1 MLKKELKRDN
11 EVCYMNIFT
20 IYSLFYSLLINIVY
34 FSSKRLRS
42 IENKIFEKIMLTNFV
57 GVLLAIGSYFT
68 IKNIDRFELLNTFVS
83 KGYIIYLL
91 TWLTLF
97 SVYIFVISIK
107 DGKDKKSEVNKIINL
122 FGILYLIFLIII
134 IIKPLYYHN
143 INGAIYS
150 YGPSANVMYI
160 VSIVYITVWLIRLST
175 NIKRIRDKKY
185 LPIFA
190 FMGLGLVV
198 MIIQKQH
205 PELLLMTSM
214 ETFIVFL
221 MYHTIENPD
230 MQIIEEVHR
239 AKEISDNANE
249 EKSMFL
255 YNMTNEIRGIT
266 KDIDYSADNILEE
279 VDNKKVDVLNI
290 GNSAREI
297 KNNTAKFTTM
307 TNEILDISQMDSNIK
322 IYNDKY
328 NVKIIIKELVQIYKK
343 KAEDKGI
350 SFRTNIASDIPPYLY
365 GDSMG
370 LKKALSIILDNSV
383 KYTSSGFID
392 FDVNTIIKRDIAR
405 LVITVEDSGSGIKA
419 EDLNKIFN
427 KKVNDNERL
436 NIKYN
441 LYNAKR
447 LVILMGGT
455 IIPSSVYG
463 RGTTIKVVLD
473 QKIADIDD
481 ALDKYESVYDKKSI
495 LLVDDNVSSGK
506 IFTKMLK
513 DTNIELSIV
522 TSGKECLD
530 KIRNKDKYDL
540 ILLDEDMEPLDGITV
555 MRKLK
560 EIRTFNT
567 KTILLTKNND
577 YEYND
582 DYLEYG
588 FDGYLLKPIDKD
600 KLFELIDKY
609 LK

>member
-1 MLKKELKRDN
+1 
-11 EVCYMNIFT
+11 MNIFT

-68 IKNIDRFELLNTFVS
+68 IKNIERFELLNTFIS
-83 KGYIIYLL
+83 KGYIVYLL

-107 DGKDKKSEVNKIINL
+107 EGKDKKSEVNKIINL

-392 FDVNTIIKRDIAR
+392 FDVSTIIKRDIAR

-473 QKIADIDD
+473 QKIADMDD

>member
-1 MLKKELKRDN
+1 
-11 EVCYMNIFT
+11 MNIFT

-83 KGYIIYLL
+83 KGYIVYLL

-97 SVYIFVISIK
+97 SVYIFVNSIK
-107 DGKDKKSEVNKIINL
+107 EGKDKKSEVNKIINL

-392 FDVNTIIKRDIAR
+392 FDVSTIIKRDIAR

-473 QKIADIDD
+473 QKIADMDD

>member
-1 MLKKELKRDN
+1 
-11 EVCYMNIFT
+11 MNIFT

-392 FDVNTIIKRDIAR
+392 FDVSTIIKRDIAR

-481 ALDKYESVYDKKSI
+481 TLDKYESVYDKKSI

>member
-1 MLKKELKRDN
+1 
-11 EVCYMNIFT
+11 MNIFT
-20 IYSLFYSLLINIVY
+20 VYSLFYSLLINIVY
-34 FSSKRLRS
+34 FSSSRLRS

-83 KGYIIYLL
+83 KGYIVYLL

-107 DGKDKKSEVNKIINL
+107 EGKDKKSETNKIINL

-143 INGAIYS
+143 SNGAIYS

-160 VSIVYITVWLIRLST
+160 VSVVYITVWIIRLST
-175 NIKRIRDKKY
+175 NIKKIRDKKY

-266 KDIDYSADNILEE
+266 KDIDYFADDILEE
-279 VDNKKVDVLNI
+279 VDNKKVNVLNI

-392 FDVNTIIKRDIAR
+392 FDVSTIIKRDIAR

-419 EDLNKIFN
+419 IDLNKIFN
-427 KKVNDNERL
+427 KKVNDNEKL

-447 LVILMGGT
+447 LVVLMGGT

-473 QKIADIDD
+473 QKIADMDD

-540 ILLDEDMEPLDGITV
+540 ILIDEDMEPLDGITV
-555 MRKLK
+555 MKKLRM
-560 EIRTFNT
+560 IRTFNT

-600 KLFELIDKY
+600 KLFEIIDKY

>member
-1 MLKKELKRDN
+1 
-11 EVCYMNIFT
+11 MNIFT

-83 KGYIIYLL
+83 KGYIVYLL

-427 KKVNDNERL
+427 KKVNDNEKL

-473 QKIADIDD
+473 QKIADMDD

>member
-1 MLKKELKRDN
+1 
-11 EVCYMNIFT
+11 MNIFT

-107 DGKDKKSEVNKIINL
+107 DGKDKKSAVNKIINL

-370 LKKALSIILDNSV
+370 FKKALSIILDNSV

-392 FDVNTIIKRDIAR
+392 FDVSTIIKRDIAR

>member
-1 MLKKELKRDN
+1 
-11 EVCYMNIFT
+11 MNIFT

-83 KGYIIYLL
+83 KGYIVYLL

-107 DGKDKKSEVNKIINL
+107 EGKDKKSEVNKIINL

-160 VSIVYITVWLIRLST
+160 ISIVYITVWLIRLST

-392 FDVNTIIKRDIAR
+392 FDVSTIIKRDIAR

-473 QKIADIDD
+473 QKIADMDD

>member
-1 MLKKELKRDN
+1 
-11 EVCYMNIFT
+11 MNIFT

-68 IKNIDRFELLNTFVS
+68 IKNIDRFELLNTFIS
-83 KGYIIYLL
+83 KGYIVYLL

-107 DGKDKKSEVNKIINL
+107 DGKDKKSAVNKIINL

-392 FDVNTIIKRDIAR
+392 FDVSTIIKRDIAR

-473 QKIADIDD
+473 QKIVDMDD

>member
-1 MLKKELKRDN
+1 
-11 EVCYMNIFT
+11 MNIFT

-83 KGYIIYLL
+83 KGYIIYLF

-392 FDVNTIIKRDIAR
+392 FDVSTIIKRDIAR

-609 LK
+609 FK

>member
-1 MLKKELKRDN
+1 
-11 EVCYMNIFT
+11 MNIFT

-249 EKSMFL
+249 EKNMFL

-392 FDVNTIIKRDIAR
+392 FDVSTIIKRDIAR

-473 QKIADIDD
+473 QKIADMDD

>member
-1 MLKKELKRDN
+1 
-11 EVCYMNIFT
+11 MNIFT

-328 NVKIIIKELVQIYKK
+328 NIKIIIKELVQIYKK

-392 FDVNTIIKRDIAR
+392 FDVSTIIKRDVAR

-473 QKIADIDD
+473 QKIADMDD

>member
-1 MLKKELKRDN
+1 
-11 EVCYMNIFT
+11 MNIFT

-392 FDVNTIIKRDIAR
+392 FDVSTIIKRDIAR

-473 QKIADIDD
+473 QKIADMDD

-530 KIRNKDKYDL
+530 KIRNKDKYDF

>member
-1 MLKKELKRDN
+1 
-11 EVCYMNIFT
+11 MNIFT

-107 DGKDKKSEVNKIINL
+107 DGKDKKSAVNKIINL

-190 FMGLGLVV
+190 FMVLGLVV

-392 FDVNTIIKRDIAR
+392 FDVSTIIKRDIAR

-473 QKIADIDD
+473 QKIADMDD
-481 ALDKYESVYDKKSI
+481 TLDKYESVYDKKSI

>member
-1 MLKKELKRDN
+1 
-11 EVCYMNIFT
+11 MNIFT

-83 KGYIIYLL
+83 KGYIVYLL

-392 FDVNTIIKRDIAR
+392 FDVSTIIKRDVAR

-473 QKIADIDD
+473 QKIADMDD

>member
-1 MLKKELKRDN
+1 
-11 EVCYMNIFT
+11 MNIFT

-83 KGYIIYLL
+83 KGYIVYLL

-107 DGKDKKSEVNKIINL
+107 EGKDKKSEVNKIINL

-392 FDVNTIIKRDIAR
+392 FDVSTIIKMDIAR

-473 QKIADIDD
+473 QKIADMDD

>member
-1 MLKKELKRDN
+1 
-11 EVCYMNIFT
+11 MNIFT

-143 INGAIYS
+143 SNGAIYS

-392 FDVNTIIKRDIAR
+392 FDVSTIIKRDIAR

-473 QKIADIDD
+473 QKIADMDD

>member
-1 MLKKELKRDN
+1 
-11 EVCYMNIFT
+11 MNIFT

-68 IKNIDRFELLNTFVS
+68 IKNIDRFELLNTFIS
-83 KGYIIYLL
+83 KGYIVYLL

-107 DGKDKKSEVNKIINL
+107 EGKDKKSEVNKIINL

-427 KKVNDNERL
+427 KKVNDNEKL

>member
-1 MLKKELKRDN
+1 
-11 EVCYMNIFT
+11 MNIFT

-68 IKNIDRFELLNTFVS
+68 IKNIDRFELLNTFIS
-83 KGYIIYLL
+83 KGYIVYLL

-107 DGKDKKSEVNKIINL
+107 EGKDKKSEVNKIINL

-392 FDVNTIIKRDIAR
+392 FDVSTIIKRDIAR

-427 KKVNDNERL
+427 KKVNDNEKL

-473 QKIADIDD
+473 QKIADMDD

>member
-1 MLKKELKRDN
+1 
-11 EVCYMNIFT
+11 MNIFT

-83 KGYIIYLL
+83 KGYIVYLL

-107 DGKDKKSEVNKIINL
+107 EGKDKKSEVNKIINL

-290 GNSAREI
+290 GNYAREI

-392 FDVNTIIKRDIAR
+392 FDVSTIIKRDIAR

-473 QKIADIDD
+473 QKIADMDD

-600 KLFELIDKY
+600 KLFELIGKY

>member
-1 MLKKELKRDN
+1 
-11 EVCYMNIFT
+11 MNIFT

-83 KGYIIYLL
+83 KGYIVYLL

-392 FDVNTIIKRDIAR
+392 FDVSTIIKRDIAR

-473 QKIADIDD
+473 QKIADMDD
-481 ALDKYESVYDKKSI
+481 TLDKYESVYDKKSI

>member
-1 MLKKELKRDN
+1 
-11 EVCYMNIFT
+11 MNIFT

-83 KGYIIYLL
+83 KGYIVYLL

-221 MYHTIENPD
+221 MYYTIENPD

-392 FDVNTIIKRDIAR
+392 FDVSTIIKRDIAR

-473 QKIADIDD
+473 QKIADMDD

>member
-1 MLKKELKRDN
+1 
-11 EVCYMNIFT
+11 MNIFT

-34 FSSKRLRS
+34 FSSSRLRS

-83 KGYIIYLL
+83 KGYIVYLL

-143 INGAIYS
+143 SDGAIYS

-160 VSIVYITVWLIRLST
+160 VSVVYITVWLIRLST

-266 KDIDYSADNILEE
+266 KDIDYFADDILEE
-279 VDNKKVDVLNI
+279 VDNKKVNVLNI

-392 FDVNTIIKRDIAR
+392 FDVSTIIKRDIAR

-419 EDLNKIFN
+419 IDLNKIFN
-427 KKVNDNERL
+427 KKVNDNEKL

-473 QKIADIDD
+473 QKIADMGD

-540 ILLDEDMEPLDGITV
+540 ILIDEDMEPLDGITV
-555 MRKLK
+555 MKKLRM
-560 EIRTFNT
+560 IRTFNT

-600 KLFELIDKY
+600 KLFEIIDKY

>member
-1 MLKKELKRDN
+1 
-11 EVCYMNIFT
+11 MNIFT

-107 DGKDKKSEVNKIINL
+107 EGKDKKSEVNKIINL

-266 KDIDYSADNILEE
+266 RDIDYSADNILEE

-297 KNNTAKFTTM
+297 KNNTARFTTM

-343 KAEDKGI
+343 KAEEKGI

-392 FDVNTIIKRDIAR
+392 FDVSTIIKRDIAR

-473 QKIADIDD
+473 QKIADMDD

-513 DTNIELSIV
+513 DTDIILNIV

-530 KIRNKDKYDL
+530 KIRDKDKYDL

-555 MRKLK
+555 MKKLK

-582 DYLEYG
+582 DYLKYG

-600 KLFELIDKY
+600 KLFEVIDKY

>member
-1 MLKKELKRDN
+1 
-11 EVCYMNIFT
+11 MNIFT

-290 GNSAREI
+290 GNSARDI

-392 FDVNTIIKRDIAR
+392 FDVSTIIKRDIAR

-427 KKVNDNERL
+427 KKVNDNESL

-473 QKIADIDD
+473 QKIADMDD

>member
-1 MLKKELKRDN
+1 
-11 EVCYMNIFT
+11 MNIFT

-392 FDVNTIIKRDIAR
+392 FDVSTIIKRDIAR

-473 QKIADIDD
+473 QKIADMDD

-495 LLVDDNVSSGK
+495 LLVDNNVSSGK

>member
-1 MLKKELKRDN
+1 
-11 EVCYMNIFT
+11 MNIFT

-83 KGYIIYLL
+83 KGYIVYLL

-290 GNSAREI
+290 GSSAREI

-392 FDVNTIIKRDIAR
+392 FDVSTIIKRDIAR

-473 QKIADIDD
+473 QKIADMDD

-588 FDGYLLKPIDKD
+588 FDGYLLIPIDKD

>member
-1 MLKKELKRDN
+1 
-11 EVCYMNIFT
+11 MNIFT

-143 INGAIYS
+143 SNGAIYS

-392 FDVNTIIKRDIAR
+392 FDVSTIIKRDIAR

-473 QKIADIDD
+473 QKIADMDD

-555 MRKLK
+555 MRKLT

>member
-1 MLKKELKRDN
+1 
-11 EVCYMNIFT
+11 MNIFT

-83 KGYIIYLL
+83 KGYIVYLL

-107 DGKDKKSEVNKIINL
+107 EGKDKKSEVNKIINL

-392 FDVNTIIKRDIAR
+392 FDVSTIIKRDIAR

-427 KKVNDNERL
+427 KKVNDNEKL

-473 QKIADIDD
+473 QKIADMDD

>member
-1 MLKKELKRDN
+1 
-11 EVCYMNIFT
+11 MNIFT

-83 KGYIIYLL
+83 KGYIVYLL

-214 ETFIVFL
+214 ETFVVFL

-350 SFRTNIASDIPPYLY
+350 SFRTNIASGIPPYLY

-392 FDVNTIIKRDIAR
+392 FDVSTIIKRDIAR

-473 QKIADIDD
+473 QKIADMDD

>member
-1 MLKKELKRDN
+1 
-11 EVCYMNIFT
+11 MNIFT

-83 KGYIIYLL
+83 KGYIVYLL

-107 DGKDKKSEVNKIINL
+107 EGKDKKSEVNKIINL

-160 VSIVYITVWLIRLST
+160 VSVVYITVWLIRLST

-328 NVKIIIKELVQIYKK
+328 NIKIIIKELVQIYKK

-392 FDVNTIIKRDIAR
+392 FDVSTIIKRDIAR

-473 QKIADIDD
+473 QKIADMDD

>member
-1 MLKKELKRDN
+1 
-11 EVCYMNIFT
+11 MNIFT
-20 IYSLFYSLLINIVY
+20 IYSLFYSLPINIVY

-160 VSIVYITVWLIRLST
+160 VSIVYIMVWLIRLST

-328 NVKIIIKELVQIYKK
+328 NIKIIIKELVQIYKK

-392 FDVNTIIKRDIAR
+392 FDVSTIIKRDVAR

-473 QKIADIDD
+473 QKIADMDD

>member
-1 MLKKELKRDN
+1 
-11 EVCYMNIFT
+11 MNIFT

-107 DGKDKKSEVNKIINL
+107 EGKDKKSEVNKIINL

-160 VSIVYITVWLIRLST
+160 VSVVYITVWLIRLST

-392 FDVNTIIKRDIAR
+392 FDVSTIIKRDIAR

>member
-1 MLKKELKRDN
+1 
-11 EVCYMNIFT
+11 MNIFT

-392 FDVNTIIKRDIAR
+392 FDVSTIIKRDIAR

-473 QKIADIDD
+473 QKIADMDD

-588 FDGYLLKPIDKD
+588 FDGYLLKPINKD

>member
-1 MLKKELKRDN
+1 
-11 EVCYMNIFT
+11 MNIFT

-83 KGYIIYLL
+83 KGYIVYLL

-107 DGKDKKSEVNKIINL
+107 EGKDKKSEVNKIINL

-297 KNNTAKFTTM
+297 KNNTAKFITM

-392 FDVNTIIKRDIAR
+392 FDVSTIIKRDIAR

-473 QKIADIDD
+473 QKIADMDD

-600 KLFELIDKY
+600 KLFELIGKY

>member
-1 MLKKELKRDN
+1 
-11 EVCYMNIFT
+11 MNIFT

-68 IKNIDRFELLNTFVS
+68 IKNIDRFELLNTFIS
-83 KGYIIYLL
+83 KGYIVYLL

-107 DGKDKKSEVNKIINL
+107 DGKDKKSAVNKIINL

-392 FDVNTIIKRDIAR
+392 FDVSTIIKRDIAR

>member
-1 MLKKELKRDN
+1 
-11 EVCYMNIFT
+11 MNIFT

-107 DGKDKKSEVNKIINL
+107 DGKDKKSAVNKIINL

-175 NIKRIRDKKY
+175 NIKRIGDKKY

-255 YNMTNEIRGIT
+255 YNMTNEIRDIT

-350 SFRTNIASDIPPYLY
+350 SFRTSIASDIPPYLY

-392 FDVNTIIKRDIAR
+392 FDVSTIIKRDIAR

-473 QKIADIDD
+473 QKIADMDD

>member
-1 MLKKELKRDN
+1 
-11 EVCYMNIFT
+11 MNIFT

-34 FSSKRLRS
+34 FSSSRLRS

-83 KGYIIYLL
+83 KGYIVYLL

-107 DGKDKKSEVNKIINL
+107 EGKDKRSEANKIINL

-143 INGAIYS
+143 SNGAIYS

-160 VSIVYITVWLIRLST
+160 VSVVYITVWLIRLST
-175 NIKRIRDKKY
+175 NIKKIRDKKY

-266 KDIDYSADNILEE
+266 KDIDYFADDILEE
-279 VDNKKVDVLNI
+279 VDNKKVNVLNI

-343 KAEDKGI
+343 KAEEKGI

-383 KYTSSGFID
+383 KYTNSGFID
-392 FDVNTIIKRDIAR
+392 FDVSTIIKRDIAR

-419 EDLNKIFN
+419 IDLNKIFN
-427 KKVNDNERL
+427 KKVNDNEKL

-447 LVILMGGT
+447 LVVLMGGT

-473 QKIADIDD
+473 QKIADMDD

-495 LLVDDNVSSGK
+495 LLVDDSVASGK

-513 DTNIELSIV
+513 DTNIILNIV

-540 ILLDEDMEPLDGITV
+540 ILIDEDMEPLDGITV

-560 EIRTFNT
+560 MIRTFNT

-600 KLFELIDKY
+600 KLFEIIDKY

>member
-1 MLKKELKRDN
+1 
-11 EVCYMNIFT
+11 MNIFT

-68 IKNIDRFELLNTFVS
+68 IKNIDRFELLNTFIS
-83 KGYIIYLL
+83 KGYIVYLL

-107 DGKDKKSEVNKIINL
+107 DGKDKKSAVNKIINL

-205 PELLLMTSM
+205 SELLLMTSM

-392 FDVNTIIKRDIAR
+392 FDVSTIIKRDIAR

-473 QKIADIDD
+473 QKIADMDD
-481 ALDKYESVYDKKSI
+481 TLDKYESVYDKKSI

>member
-1 MLKKELKRDN
+1 
-11 EVCYMNIFT
+11 MNIFT

-205 PELLLMTSM
+205 SELLLMTSM

-392 FDVNTIIKRDIAR
+392 FDVSTIIKRDIAR

-473 QKIADIDD
+473 QKIADMDD